1 MGKLTLIILAG
12 GEKGPLYEATGY
24 EVKALIPIYGK
35 PMIDWVIEA
44 FHQQQHIGDI
54 VVVGPEELETCAS
67 MRFVRKRIAPGIN
80 LLQNILSAVHYV
92 KSSIYEYRDDHEGY
106 LFSFCD
112 AVFLTDEIVAD
123 TLAGI
128 VRRKADVHLHYV
140 EKTSFEKEQLPSKRT
155 YIPVGDKLY
164 TGSTVYY
171 IRKFSLV
178 KSMVDLFGKL
188 RKNRKDPHG
197 LLRALGC
204 EEKSLL
210 EIEQTLSA
218 RLTADVSIS
227 VSEHARLGMDVD
239 KPSDL
244 ALAKEVLLPPWPRTE
259 RRAVIIF
266 NPNAGGGLQLSPI
279 FLHILGIKSR
289 RKAQHEDR
297 LSLMKQACE
306 YLQHLGIACELAPTE
321 YAGHAV
327 ELAKLYAQKGYDT
340 VIAGG
345 GDGTVNEV
353 INGLVG
359 SQSRLGVIPMGTA
372 NILALELNLPY
383 EIEAA
388 CQVIATGKT
397 RRIDLGN
404 ASGRYFSCMA
414 GVGFDAH
421 VIQKADS
428 KLKKVWGI
436 LAYPLTLLWEF
447 LFYRFRKIKIFIDDQ
462 PLPRTGYWVTISNS
476 KYYAGKLPF
485 APQADMADGYL
496 DVSIFKYRDI
506 FHLIL
511 YILGIWRNEV
521 DKIMSIEQFQCKRV
535 VIKKGKNGVHVD
547 AEYLRKTPVTITVEE
562 QAVEVFQ

>member
-12 GEKGPLYEATGY
+12 GEKGPLYEPTGY
-24 EVKALIPIYGK
+24 EAKALIPIHGK

-44 FHQQQHIGDI
+44 FHDQPHIGTI
-54 VVVGPEELETCAS
+54 VVVGPEELERCAS
-67 MRFVRKRIAPGIN
+67 IRFVQKRIAPGVN
-80 LLQNILSAVHYV
+80 LLQNILAAVHYV
-92 KSSIYEYRDDHEGY
+92 KSSVYDYRDEHEGY

-112 AVFLTDEIVAD
+112 AAFLTPTIVSHTLNTIVDRQAD
-123 TLAGI
+123 I
-128 VRRKADVHLHYV
+128 HLHYV
-140 EKTSFEKEQLPSKRT
+140 EKSSFEKEGLPSQRT
-155 YIPVGDKLY
+155 YIPIEEKEY
-164 TGSTVYY
+164 TGSTLYY
-171 IRKFSLV
+171 IKKFSLV
-178 KSMVDLFGKL
+178 KSMVDIFGKL

-197 LLRALGC
+197 LLRALDC
-204 EEKSLL
+204 EGKSLL

-227 VSEHARLGMDVD
+227 VSPFARLGMDVD

-244 ALAKEVLLPPWPRTE
+244 TLAKELLLPPWPQSDRK
-259 RRAVIIF
+259 AVIIF
-266 NPNAGGGLQLSPI
+266 NPNAGGGLQLSPV
-279 FLHILGIKSR
+279 FLQMLGIKSR
-289 RKAQHEDR
+289 RKMLNENR
-297 LSLMKQACE
+297 MELMEAACA
-306 YLQHLGIACELAPTE
+306 YLQELGLYCELAPTKHS
-321 YAGHAV
+321 GHAAV
-327 ELAKLYAQKGYDT
+327 LAREFAQKGYDT

-359 SQSRLGVIPMGTA
+359 SKSRLGIIPMGTA

-388 CQVIATGKT
+388 CQVIATGKSV
-397 RRIDLGN
+397 RIDLGN
-404 ASGRYFSCMA
+404 AGGRYFACMA

-447 LFYRFRKIKIFIDDQ
+447 LFYRFRKIKVYIDDQ
-462 PLPRTGYWVTISNS
+462 PLPRSGYWVTISNG

-485 APQADMADGYL
+485 APKADMQDGYL
-496 DVSIFKYRDI
+496 DISIFKHRDI
-506 FHLIL
+506 FHLFL
-511 YILGIWRNEV
+511 YMLGIWRNEV
-521 DKIMSIEQFQCKRV
+521 DKIMSIEQFQCKQI

-547 AEYLRKTPVTITVEE
+547 AEYLQKTPVTITVEK
-562 QAVEVFQ
+562 QVMEVYQ

>member
-12 GEKGPLYEATGY
+12 GEKGPLYEPTGF
-24 EVKALIPIYGK
+24 ETKALIPIHGK

-44 FHQQQHIGDI
+44 FHSQPEIGSI
-54 VVVGPEELETCAS
+54 VVVGPEELEACAS
-67 MRFVRKRIAPGIN
+67 MRFVRKRISPGVN
-80 LLQNILSAVHYV
+80 LLSNVLAAVHYV
-92 KSSIYEYRDDHEGY
+92 KSSIYEYRDQHEGY

-112 AVFLTDEIVAD
+112 AVFLTPD
-123 TLAGI
+123 I
-128 VRRKADVHLHYV
+128 VRHTLTTIQERKADIHLHYV
-140 EKTSFEKEQLPSKRT
+140 EKSSFEKEGLPAERT
-155 YIPVGDKLY
+155 YIPVEDKHY
-164 TGSTVYY
+164 TGSTLYY
-171 IRKFSLV
+171 IKKFSLV

-197 LLRALGC
+197 LLEALDCDG
-204 EEKSLL
+204 KSLT

-218 RLTADVSIS
+218 RLTADVAIS
-227 VSEHARLGMDVD
+227 VSPHARLGMDVD

-244 ALAKEVLLPPWPRTE
+244 ALAKELLTPPWPKTN

-266 NPNAGGGLQLSPI
+266 NPNAGSGIQLSPV
-279 FLHILGIKSR
+279 LLQMLGIKSR
-289 RKAQHEDR
+289 KKAFNEDR
-297 LSLMKQACE
+297 MVLMKKAAD
-306 YLQHLGIACELAPTE
+306 YLQELGLDCELAPTE
-321 YAGHAV
+321 YAGHAG
-327 ELAKLYAQKGYDT
+327 ELARVYAEKGVDT

-359 SQSRLGVIPMGTA
+359 TGSRLGVIPMGTA

-383 EIEAA
+383 EIQAA
-388 CQVIATGKT
+388 CQVIATGNT
-397 RRIDLGN
+397 LRIDLGN
-404 ASGRYFSCMA
+404 ANGRYFSCMA

-436 LAYPLTLLWEF
+436 LAYPLVCLWEF
-447 LFYRFRKIKIFIDDQ
+447 LFYRFRKIKVFIDDQ
-462 PLPRTGYWVTISNS
+462 PLPRSGYWITISNS

-485 APQADMADGYL
+485 APQADMTDGYL
-496 DVSIFKYRDI
+496 DVSIFKHRDI

-511 YILGIWRNEV
+511 YIMGIWRNEV
-521 DKIMSIEQFQCKRV
+521 DKIMSIEQFQCKQV

-547 AEYLRKTPVTITVEE
+547 AEYLQKTPVTITVEE
-562 QAVEVFQ
+562 QVLEVFQ